1 MAPNSSP
8 PELSSRSD
16 AQETFIGKDIGSLPK
31 PAAILDVAKAR
42 RHCKDMLDAIEWL
55 GVDFRAHV
63 KTHKVSWTSINDH
76 SVKAM

>member
-1 MAPNSSP
+1 MASDPSLP
-8 PELSSRSD
+8 GLSSRND

-42 RHCKDMLDAIEWL
+42 RHCKDMLDGIEWL

-76 SVKAM
+76 LVRAS

>member
-1 MAPNSSP
+1 MAPCLPFSKLPSQD
-8 PELSSRSD
+8 D
-16 AQETFIGKDIGSLPK
+16 ARETFIGKDIGSLPK

-42 RHCKDMLDAIEWL
+42 RHCKDMLDGIERL

-76 SVKAM
+76 LVRAT